1 MKLRK
6 IAVRTPNV
14 IATAGIALGPTVA
27 LLKEK
32 AAGLGREV
40 EIRDSLSTAALEALM
55 QGDKDKRD
63 AIVLETARQLA
74 PSVDSSL
81 FAQASMMRLA
91 SVVQETTGRPV
102 LTSSRLAIEHTK
114 RVLDG
119 CGQNSKGARVTL
131 ASV

>member
-1 MKLRK
+1 MNPGVL
-6 IAVRTPNV
+6 A
-14 IATAGIALGPTVA
+14 ATGV
-27 LLKEK
+27 
-32 AAGLGREV
+32 
-40 EIRDSLSTAALEALM
+40 
-55 QGDKDKRD
+55 
-63 AIVLETARQLA
+63 
-74 PSVDSSL
+74 
-81 FAQASMMRLA
+81 MRLA